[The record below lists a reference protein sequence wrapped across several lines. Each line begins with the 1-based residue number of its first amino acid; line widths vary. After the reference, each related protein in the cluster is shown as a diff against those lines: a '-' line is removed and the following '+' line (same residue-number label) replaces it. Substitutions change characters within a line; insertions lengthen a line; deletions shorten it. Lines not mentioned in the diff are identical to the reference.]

1 MKNIMKIR
9 LVALG
14 LLLAMTVASIGPM
27 LAATPSFSDVPTSH
41 WAYQQIS
48 EMTSEGIITGYGN
61 GKYEPQ
67 NSVSYGAF
75 SVLVARAFYAEDMA
89 EYMRT
94 NNVSASTKT
103 GVAILNL
110 HDVLAGTRIEGKP
123 DYEAGN
129 MLTRDDMSIIMY
141 NVLRDTGSPLPSD
154 FEMSS
159 AQGAIKDLSSI
170 DASRRTAVTACYSLG
185 LLTGRSDGTFGPTA
199 NMNRAQAAVVLSRLR
214 IYIRENGGS
223 TSPVEIPTQKPV
235 ENPVEQP
242 KPEESTV
249 TAPEVTD
256 GPLFKL
262 LDGENAQQMMDRI
275 NASTTYT
282 AGYLTNGKP
291 ITEENIKEL
300 LAKFEET
307 MPEGSP
313 WYHASVEGT
322 KYYYSSP
329 KFGTGGGCNS
339 YAYAISDAL
348 FDEQA
353 PMTKHQNFDQLKV
366 GDVIWVKNSQNGYDH
381 VIVITSLTSN
391 REGQFSATGAGG
403 TRGVSWAEHG
413 KFTTL
418 TLPEVAS
425 GTYIYS
431 RY

>member
-48 EMTSEGIITGYGN
+48 EMTSEGLITGYGN
-61 GKYEPQ
+61 GKDEPQ

-75 SVLVARAFYAEDMA
+75 SLLVARAFYAEDMA

-256 GPLFKL
+256 GPLFKM

-275 NASTTYT
+275 NASTTYQE
-282 AGYLTNGKP
+282 GYLTNGKP

-307 MPEGSP
+307 MP
-313 WYHASVEGT
+313 HGT
-322 KYYYSSP
+322 TWTESFLYTSP
-329 KFGTGGGCNS
+329 KFGSVHACSAFG
-339 YAYAISDAL
+339 AAISDAL
-348 FDEQA
+348 FDETA
-353 PMTKHQNFDQLKV
+353 PLSRHQNFSQLKA
-366 GDVIWVKNSQNGYDH
+366 GDVVWMKN
-381 VIVITSLTSN
+381 T
-391 REGQFSATGAGG
+391 ATGYYHAFVIASLDPPRGRPSTYHTTYEGNVSGKVYWGG
-403 TRGVSWAEHG
+403 ALDPSV
-413 KFTTL
+413 FN
-418 TLPEVAS
+418 LPEVAS
-425 GTYIYS
+425 DTWIYS

>member
-1 MKNIMKIR
+1 MKIR

-256 GPLFKL
+256 GPLFKM

-275 NASTTYT
+275 NASTTYQE
-282 AGYLTNGKP
+282 GYLTNGKP

-300 LAKFEET
+300 REAGYLATDIVHRLPAKKQIIPT
-307 MPEGSP
+307 PEP
-313 WYHASVEGT
+313 NERVVLIH
-322 KYYYSSP
+322 
-329 KFGTGGGCNS
+329 
-339 YAYAISDAL
+339 L
-348 FDEQA
+348 Q
-353 PMTKHQNFDQLKV
+353 
-366 GDVIWVKNSQNGYDH
+366 
-381 VIVITSLTSN
+381 
-391 REGQFSATGAGG
+391 R
-403 TRGVSWAEHG
+403 
-413 KFTTL
+413 
-418 TLPEVAS
+418 
-425 GTYIYS
+425 IYNL
-431 RY
+431 

>member
-256 GPLFKL
+256 GPLFKM

-275 NASTTYT
+275 NASTTYRE
-282 AGYLTNGKP
+282 GYLTNGKP
-291 ITEENIKEL
+291 ITEENIKEM

-307 MPEGSP
+307 MPT
-313 WYHASVEGT
+313 GT
-322 KYYYSSP
+322 KWDESYTYASRA
-329 KFGTGGGCNS
+329 FGSVHACSAFG
-339 YAYAISDAL
+339 AAISDSL
-348 FDEQA
+348 FGKGA
-353 PMTKHQNFDQLKV
+353 PVTRHQNFDQLKV
-366 GDVIWVKNSQNGYDH
+366 GDVVWMKNTASGYYH
-381 VIVITSLTSN
+381 AFVISSLTN
-391 REGQFSATGAGG
+391 PYYGAGYYSSCDG
-403 TRGVSWAEHG
+403 NVSGKVSWEG
-413 KFTTL
+413 YGRFTKFDE
-418 TLPEVAS
+418 PEVYS
-425 GTYIYS
+425 ETYIYS

>member
-214 IYIRENGGS
+214 IYIRENGGR
-223 TSPVEIPTQKPV
+223 
-235 ENPVEQP
+235 
-242 KPEESTV
+242 
-249 TAPEVTD
+249 
-256 GPLFKL
+256 
-262 LDGENAQQMMDRI
+262 GE
-275 NASTTYT
+275 
-282 AGYLTNGKP
+282 
-291 ITEENIKEL
+291 
-300 LAKFEET
+300 
-307 MPEGSP
+307 
-313 WYHASVEGT
+313 
-322 KYYYSSP
+322 
-329 KFGTGGGCNS
+329 
-339 YAYAISDAL
+339 
-348 FDEQA
+348 
-353 PMTKHQNFDQLKV
+353 
-366 GDVIWVKNSQNGYDH
+366 
-381 VIVITSLTSN
+381 
-391 REGQFSATGAGG
+391 
-403 TRGVSWAEHG
+403 
-413 KFTTL
+413 
-418 TLPEVAS
+418 
-425 GTYIYS
+425 
-431 RY
+431 